1 MRREIQMRTVHQSGR
16 SVLAIALV
24 LAGLLA
30 TPMAVN
36 AEDQIHA
43 IVPALG
49 PAEVETSRVIAA
61 ERALLS
67 GDLGSVQEDVL
78 ADVVAAATVLDETTG
93 SDAVEAT
100 HAAQLAQ
107 FRAVEWSLSDSL
119 DLGSM
124 QEQALA
130 ERLAQFRAIER
141 SLSRSPG
148 AGHPET
154 PACEIV
160 A

>member
-1 MRREIQMRTVHQSGR
+1 M
-16 SVLAIALV
+16 ALV

-30 TPMAVN
+30 TPLAVN

-43 IVPALG
+43 IVPV
-49 PAEVETSRVIAA
+49 PVTAEIETSRVIAA
-61 ERALLS
+61 EHALQS

-78 ADVVAAATVLDETTG
+78 ADVVAAATVQDETTG
-93 SDAVEAT
+93 SDAMEAT
-100 HAAQLAQ
+100 RAAQVAQ

-141 SLSRSPG
+141 SLSRSLG
-148 AGHPET
+148 AGHQET
-154 PACEIV
+154 PSCEI
-160 A
+160 AT

>member
-1 MRREIQMRTVHQSGR
+1 MRREIEMRTVHQSGM
-16 SVLAIALV
+16 SVLGIALV

-36 AEDQIHA
+36 AEDQVHA
-43 IVPALG
+43 IVPVPG

-61 ERALLS
+61 ERALQS
-67 GDLGSVQEDVL
+67 GDLGSVQEQVL
-78 ADVVAAATVLDETTG
+78 ADVVAAATVRDETRS

-100 HAAQLAQ
+100 RAAHLAQ
-107 FRAVEWSLSDSL
+107 FRAIERSLSESL

-130 ERLAQFRAIER
+130 ERLAQFRAMER
-141 SLSRSPG
+141 SLSRCLG
-148 AGHPET
+148 AGH
-154 PACEIV
+154 
-160 A
+160 